1 MRLRIHIIFTEVMH
15 LKKLHGVH
23 VPHNKNTAGMKPV
36 RLPIPAAVVVP
47 MSMGIGAPAK
57 PIVKAGDAV
66 KVGQKIAEAGGFV
79 SADIH
84 SGVSGT
90 VKKISEMT
98 GSMGRPMQTIEI
110 TTDGLQET
118 YEGLQVPEVNS
129 LEDLVKA
136 VKDSGVVGLGGAG
149 FPTMVKLSVKDVAQ
163 VRYIVINGA
172 ECEPFITSDTR
183 TMLDRTDD
191 MMTAARLLVK
201 YFQPEKLIFGIE
213 SNKPECISSI
223 RAAIQGESVMEVK
236 PLPPMYP
243 QGGEKV
249 LIYHT
254 TGGIVPEGKLPLD
267 AGAIVLN
274 VTTLAVIGQFLKT
287 GMPLVEKCVT
297 VDGSAVKEPKNVIVP
312 IGMQM
317 KDVFEAAGGFKE
329 DPAKVLYGGPMM
341 GIAVPDLEQPI
352 LKSTNAILAFNKKD
366 AVLPE
371 PSVCIRCGKCIQ
383 HCPLSLMP
391 TAIEAAYR
399 KGNMERL
406 EELKVNICM
415 ECGCCSFGCPAN
427 RPLVQTN
434 KLAKAQLMAWK
445 KAKEAKK

>member
-1 MRLRIHIIFTEVMH
+1 M
-15 LKKLHGVH
+15 KKLHGVH

-36 RLPIPAAVVVP
+36 RLPIPASVVVP

-57 PIVKAGDAV
+57 PIVKPGDAV
-66 KVGQKIAEAGGFV
+66 KVGQMIAEAGGFV
-79 SADIH
+79 SANIH

-90 VKKISEMT
+90 VKKVAEMM
-98 GSMGRPMQTIEI
+98 GAMGRPMQTIEI
-110 TTDGLQET
+110 ATDGLQET
-118 YEGLQVPEVNS
+118 YEDLQVPEVHS
-129 LEDLVKA
+129 LEDLLKA

-149 FPTMVKLSVKDVAQ
+149 FPTMVKLAVKDIDQ
-163 VRYIVINGA
+163 VRYIVVNGA

-191 MMTAARLLVK
+191 MMTAARVLVEYLK
-201 YFQPEKLIFGIE
+201 PEKLIFGIE
-213 SNKPECISSI
+213 SNKPECIKSMNE
-223 RAAIQGESVMEVK
+223 AISGESRMEVK
-236 PLPPMYP
+236 ALPPMYP

-267 AGAIVLN
+267 AGAVVLN

-287 GMPLVEKCVT
+287 GMPLVEKVVT
-297 VDGSAVKEPKNVIVP
+297 IDGSAVKEPKNVIVP
-312 IGMQM
+312 IGMKM
-317 KDVFEAAGGFKE
+317 KDVFEAAGGFTE
-329 DPAKVLYGGPMM
+329 EPAKVLYGGPMM
-341 GIAVPDLEQPI
+341 GIAVPDLEQPV
-352 LKSTNAILAFNKKD
+352 LKSTNALLAFNKKD

-383 HCPLSLMP
+383 HCPLNLMP
-391 TAIEAAYR
+391 AAIESAYK

-406 EELKVNICM
+406 DELKVNICM

>member
-213 SNKPECISSI
+213 NNKPECISSI

-329 DPAKVLYGGPMM
+329 NPAKVLYGGPMM

-383 HCPLSLMP
+383 HCPFSLMP